1 MQPNLGISEKDLQKT
16 NKTLTVLLA
25 NETVL
30 YLKTRKFHWNIS
42 GNSFLELH
50 VFFQDQYKAL
60 EEIIDE
66 VAERI
71 GKLGSHTIGTLQEFS
86 EHTTLKESPGKYPS
100 QKEMISKLLEDHEQ
114 IVMEIRKHLKHEDK
128 EGLDAGTADFITGL
142 MQQHETFAWKL
153 RRYTN

>member
-1 MQPNLGISEKDLQKT
+1 MHPNIGISEKDLQKT

-30 YLKTRKFHWNIS
+30 YVKTRKFHWNIS

-50 VFFQDQYKAL
+50 LFFQDQYKEL

-71 GKLGSHTIGTLQEFS
+71 NKLGSHTIGTLQEFA

-100 QKEMISKLLEDHEQ
+100 QKDMIAKLLDDHEQ

-128 EGLDAGTADFITGL
+128 EGLDAGTTDFITGL
-142 MQQHETFAWKL
+142 MQQHETIAWKL
-153 RRYTN
+153 RRYSN

>member
-71 GKLGSHTIGTLQEFS
+71 GKLGNHTIGTLQEFS

-100 QKEMISKLLEDHEQ
+100 QKEMIAKLLEDHEQ
-114 IVMEIRKHLKHEDK
+114 MSVPRGNLKNIEK
-128 EGLDAGTADFITGL
+128 EGLDAGTVDFITGL

>member
-71 GKLGSHTIGTLQEFS
+71 GYHKR
-86 EHTTLKESPGKYPS
+86 
-100 QKEMISKLLEDHEQ
+100 
-114 IVMEIRKHLKHEDK
+114 RK
-128 EGLDAGTADFITGL
+128 
-142 MQQHETFAWKL
+142 
-153 RRYTN
+153 RY

>member
-50 VFFQDQYKAL
+50 VFFRTSTKHSKKSLMKWQSAL
-60 EEIIDE
+60 
-66 VAERI
+66 VNLAV
-71 GKLGSHTIGTLQEFS
+71 T
-86 EHTTLKESPGKYPS
+86 P
-100 QKEMISKLLEDHEQ
+100 
-114 IVMEIRKHLKHEDK
+114 
-128 EGLDAGTADFITGL
+128 
-142 MQQHETFAWKL
+142 
-153 RRYTN
+153 